1 MKSLLHKTGF
11 ATILLIFCLA
21 QAASAVDVEKES
33 AFVQKKVKEVYQL
46 IDEQGLDEAIIQVND
61 PDGNFHWGSDYVYL
75 MDLEVNILAHPTQH
89 VLIGRNLLGLR
100 DPVTGVPFFVDMF
113 EHVNMDEN
121 AEGWL
126 EYYWAKP
133 DGRGGFYLNEEGERK
148 PFLKRCYYMRKDNV
162 VIFAGF
168 YLE

>member
-1 MKSLLHKTGF
+1 MKSLFFRTWF
-11 ATILLIFCLA
+11 TAILLICYLSVT
-21 QAASAVDVEKES
+21 ASAVDVDKES
-33 AFVQKKVKEVYQL
+33 AFVQKKVMEVYQL

-61 PDGNFHWGSDYVYL
+61 PDGNFYWGSDYVYL

-100 DPVTGVPFFVDMF
+100 DPVTGIPFFVDMF
-113 EHVNMDEN
+113 EHVNKDKN
-121 AEGWL
+121 ADGWL

-133 DGRGGFYLNEEGERK
+133 DGRGGFYLTDEGERK
-148 PFLKRCYYMRKDNV
+148 PFPKRCYYMRKDNV